1 MKFRVA
7 MIDYDYPSVD
17 LVRDELARHDAELD
31 ARNCATIQEA
41 RDFAHSADGIIIQ
54 KLGPID
60 GAFMDALSK
69 CRVLTRTGIGLD
81 PIDVAAAT
89 ERGLPVVHVPSYCEE
104 EVADHVMAML
114 LCLARRL
121 PVYNRSMRKGEWDFS
136 VATPYCAL
144 GGKTLGFVGF
154 GKIPR
159 KIALRAKAF
168 GLNLV
173 AFDPYLT
180 NGHAK
185 ALGVELVTFEGLL
198 ERSQYISIHAPL
210 TDETRG
216 MFNKETFAKMRHSA
230 ILINTSRGPIIKESD
245 LIEALRSGRLGG
257 VGLDVREQEPPAFP
271 NELNDF
277 PNIVLT
283 PHAAYYSAESLDRL
297 LTLFARYTG
306 QVLNGI
312 RPDGLANPEVMKSVV
327 DPRPEP

>member
-1 MKFRVA
+1 MRFRVA
-7 MIDYDYPSVD
+7 LIDYDFPSLD
-17 LVRDELARHDAELD
+17 LIREELARHDAQLD
-31 ARNCATIQEA
+31 ARNCATIREA
-41 RDFAHSADGIIIQ
+41 RDFARTADGVIIQ

-60 GAFMDALSK
+60 GAFMDALEK
-69 CRVLTRTGIGLD
+69 CRVLARTGIGLD
-81 PIDVAAAT
+81 PIDVKAAT

-114 LCLARRL
+114 LSLARRL

-136 VATPYCAL
+136 VATPYRAI

-159 KIALRAKAF
+159 RIAPRAKTF
-168 GLNLV
+168 GLNLI
-173 AFDPYLT
+173 ACDPYLT
-180 NGHAK
+180 HDHAK
-185 ALGVELVTFEGLL
+185 ALGVELVTFDELL

-210 TDETRG
+210 TDETLG
-216 MFNKETFAKMRHSA
+216 MFNKDTFAKMQHGA
-230 ILINTSRGPIIKESD
+230 ILINTSRGPIVKESD

-283 PHAAYYSAESLDRL
+283 PHAAYYSAESIERL
-297 LTLFARYTG
+297 HTLFARYTG
-306 QVLNGI
+306 QLLNGI
-312 RPDGLANPEVMKSVV
+312 RPDGLANPEVL
-327 DPRPEP
+327 DPAKR